1 MPADERPIEN
11 GCPGRL
17 RSLRAHFQL
26 FVAIFDNKT
35 MQRLSKRKYMR
46 RKSVGY
52 TLLVGPSINPLNFL
66 KCLIIRIGVYPMTP
80 PAFNSADTCK
90 VHVNYM

>member
-46 RKSVGY
+46 RKSVGSIHYSYAHKSARDTRSRY
-52 TLLVGPSINPLNFL
+52 TA
-66 KCLIIRIGVYPMTP
+66 KAWTQ
-80 PAFNSADTCK
+80 
-90 VHVNYM
+90 